1 MGQNGKS
8 EMSDGI
14 NTTEG
19 FDEHG
24 QQPSPCVMVIFGA
37 SGDLTKRKLI
47 PALCNLAKEK
57 LLSPQFAVIG
67 FSYDAMTTD
76 AFRTQLSKDVKEFSS
91 EPVDAKLWDWF
102 LERIYYVQGDF
113 QDSAAYEKL
122 RAQIAV
128 VEKNHSTQ
136 GNRFFYLAVSPKFF
150 APVAKQLGQAGLTQ
164 EQDGKWA
171 RVIVEK
177 PFGRDL
183 NSAKELNRELKQILN
198 EQQIYRIDHYLGK
211 ETVQNLMVFRF
222 ANSIAEPLWN
232 RNFIDSV
239 QITAAETVGVE
250 QRGGF
255 YETAGALRD
264 MVPNHLFQLLSL
276 TAMEPPISFDADAVR
291 DKQAEIL
298 HAVQV
303 PSPEDVLTHAV
314 RGQYGEGI
322 AGQERLLAYRNEAK
336 VSPTSNTETYVA
348 LKLQIDTW
356 RWSGVPFYLR
366 TGKRLPRRATEI
378 AIQFRR
384 SPIVLFRKTKIAD
397 LQTNRLV
404 IHIQP
409 DEGISLRFGA
419 KVPGPVMRLG
429 LVNMEFDYARDFGS
443 SHSTGY
449 ERLLYDCM
457 MGDATLFQR
466 ADMVEAGWKVIQ
478 PVLDAWKA
486 LPAQGFPNYAA
497 GSWGPAEA
505 DELLAKDGRSWRKIG
520 EDQSSS
526 EPRHVPE
533 TAGRA
538 TAGVR

>member
-1 MGQNGKS
+1 M
-8 EMSDGI
+8 
-14 NTTEG
+14 TETVQ
-19 FDEHG
+19 EQG
-24 QQPSPCVMVIFGA
+24 QQDSPCVMVIFGA

-47 PALCNLAKEK
+47 PALCNLAKGR

-67 FSYDAMTTD
+67 FSFDSLTTE
-76 AFRTQLSKDVKEFSS
+76 AFRAQLSKDIKEFAP
-91 EPVDAKLWDWF
+91 EPVDSKLWDWF

-122 RAQIAV
+122 KLQMAA
-128 VEKNHSTQ
+128 VEKTHATQ

-164 EQDGKWA
+164 ELEGKWT

-183 NSAKELNRELKQILN
+183 DSAKELNRELKKILD

-222 ANSIAEPLWN
+222 ANAIAEPLWN

-276 TAMEPPISFDADAVR
+276 TSMEPPISFDADAVR

-303 PSPEDVLTHAV
+303 PNPEEVLTNAV
-314 RGQYGEGI
+314 RGQYGPGEVNGKHLP
-322 AGQERLLAYRNEAK
+322 GYREESDVN
-336 VSPTSNTETYVA
+336 PQSNTETFVA
-348 LKLQIDTW
+348 LKLLVDNW
-356 RWSGVPFYLR
+356 RWAGVPFYLR
-366 TGKRLPRRATEI
+366 TGKSLAKRTTEI
-378 AIQFRR
+378 VVQFRR
-384 SPIVLFRKTKIAD
+384 TPFVLFRNTTVKNIE
-397 LQTNRLV
+397 TNRMV

-409 DEGISLRFGA
+409 EEGISLSFGA
-419 KVPGPVMRLG
+419 KVPGSVMRLA
-429 LVNMEFDYARDFGS
+429 LVNMDFDYD
-443 SHSTGY
+443 TY
-449 ERLLYDCM
+449 
-457 MGDATLFQR
+457 
-466 ADMVEAGWKVIQ
+466 
-478 PVLDAWKA
+478 
-486 LPAQGFPNYAA
+486 
-497 GSWGPAEA
+497 
-505 DELLAKDGRSWRKIG
+505 
-520 EDQSSS
+520 
-526 EPRHVPE
+526 
-533 TAGRA
+533 
-538 TAGVR
+538 

>member
-1 MGQNGKS
+1 
-8 EMSDGI
+8 MSDSFNG
-14 NTTEG
+14 
-19 FDEHG
+19 HG
-24 QQPSPCVMVIFGA
+24 QQATSCVMVIFGA

-47 PALCNLAKEK
+47 PALCNLAKDR
-57 LLSPQFAVIG
+57 LLSQQFAMIG
-67 FSYDAMTTD
+67 FSYDSITTE
-76 AFRTQLSKDVKEFSS
+76 AFRAQLSKDIKEFAG
-91 EPVDAKLWDWF
+91 EPVDAKLWDWL

-113 QDSAAYEKL
+113 QDAAAYERLKQ
-122 RAQIAV
+122 QIAAA
-128 VEKNHSTQ
+128 EKAHSTQ
-136 GNRFFYLAVSPKFF
+136 GNRFYYLAVSPKFF
-150 APVAKQLGQAGLTQ
+150 APVAKQLSQAGLTQ

-171 RVIVEK
+171 RIIVEK

-183 NSAKELNRELKQILN
+183 DSAQRLNRELKQILN
-198 EQQIYRIDHYLGK
+198 EPQIYRIDHYLGK

-250 QRGGF
+250 HRGGY

-298 HAVQV
+298 HAVQ
-303 PSPEDVLTHAV
+303 PLTSEEVLTRAV

-322 AGQERLLAYRNEAK
+322 AGGEKGPDYRRETGI
-336 VSPTSNTETYVA
+336 SPASNTETYAA
-348 LKLQIDTW
+348 LKLHVDTW
-356 RWSGVPFYLR
+356 RWAGVPFYLR
-366 TGKRLPRRATEI
+366 TGKRLARRTTEI

-384 SPIVLFRKTKIAD
+384 SPIILFQKTRIAD

-419 KVPGPVMRLG
+419 KVPGPIMRLG
-429 LVNMEFDYARDFGS
+429 LVNMEFDYARDFGH

-457 MGDATLFQR
+457 IGDATLFQR

-478 PVLDAWKA
+478 PVLDLWKA
-486 LPAQGFPNYAA
+486 LPVQQFPNYAA

-505 DELLAKDGRSWRKIG
+505 DELLARDGRAWRII
-520 EDQSSS
+520 EEEHTLP
-526 EPRHVPE
+526 EPSAVPV
-533 TAGRA
+533 ALGRA
-538 TAGVR
+538 TAGAH

>member
-1 MGQNGKS
+1 
-8 EMSDGI
+8 
-14 NTTEG
+14 
-19 FDEHG
+19 
-24 QQPSPCVMVIFGA
+24 MVIFGA

-47 PALCNLAKEK
+47 PALCNLAKDR
-57 LLSPQFAVIG
+57 LVSQQFAVIG
-67 FSYDAMTTD
+67 FSNDSLTTE
-76 AFRTQLSKDVKEFSS
+76 AFRAQLSKDIKEFAT
-91 EPVDAKLWDWF
+91 EPVDTKLWDWF

-113 QDSAAYEKL
+113 QDSAAYARLK
-122 RAQIAV
+122 AQVEA
-128 VEKNHSTQ
+128 VEKTHATQ
-136 GNRFFYLAVSPKFF
+136 GNRLFYLAVATRFF
-150 APVAKQLGQAGLTQ
+150 AAAAKQLGQAGLTQ
-164 EQDGKWA
+164 EADGKWV

-183 NSAKELNRELKQILN
+183 ESAKELNRELKQILT

-222 ANSIAEPLWN
+222 GNSIGEPLWN

-303 PSPEDVLTHAV
+303 FTPEEVRSNAV
-314 RGQYGEGI
+314 RGQYGEGVMK
-322 AGQERLLAYRNEAK
+322 GERLQAYRNEPK
-336 VSPTSNTETYVA
+336 VSPASNTETFIA
-348 LKLQIDTW
+348 LKLQIDNW
-356 RWSGVPFYLR
+356 RWAGVPFYLR
-366 TGKRLPRRATEI
+366 TGKRLARRMTEI

-384 SPIVLFRKTKIAD
+384 SPFVLFRNTAISD

-419 KVPGPVMRLG
+419 KIPGPVMRLG
-429 LVNMEFDYARDFGS
+429 LVNMEFDYARDFGN

-449 ERLLYDCM
+449 ERLIHDCM
-457 MGDATLFQR
+457 IGDATLFQR

-486 LPAQGFPNYAA
+486 QSAEGFPNYAA
-497 GSWGPAEA
+497 GTWGPAEA
-505 DELLAKDGRSWRKIG
+505 DALLARDGRAWRDIANEQPPNTEASQTPATVG
-520 EDQSSS
+520 
-526 EPRHVPE
+526 HAA
-533 TAGRA
+533 AGAR
-538 TAGVR
+538 

>member
-1 MGQNGKS
+1 M
-8 EMSDGI
+8 
-14 NTTEG
+14 NTSEG
-19 FDEHG
+19 FNGQG
-24 QQPSPCVMVIFGA
+24 QQASPCVMVIFGA

-47 PALCNLAKEK
+47 PALCNLAKDK
-57 LLSPQFAVIG
+57 LLSQQFAVIG
-67 FSYDAMTTD
+67 FSYDSITTE
-76 AFRTQLSKDVKEFSS
+76 AFRAQLSKDIKEFAS
-91 EPVDAKLWDWF
+91 EPVDGKLWDWL

-113 QDSAAYEKL
+113 QDAAAYERLKQ
-122 RAQIAV
+122 QITAA
-128 VEKNHSTQ
+128 EKAHSTQ
-136 GNRFFYLAVSPKFF
+136 GNRFYYLAVSPKFF
-150 APVAKQLGQAGLTQ
+150 APVVKQLGQAGLTQ
-164 EQDGKWA
+164 ELDGKWA

-183 NSAKELNRELKQILN
+183 GSAKELNRELKQILS

-232 RNFIDSV
+232 RNFVDSV

-303 PSPEDVLTHAV
+303 PTHEEVLRTAV
-314 RGQYGEGI
+314 RGQYGKGMRGGEH
-322 AGQERLLAYRNEAK
+322 LSAYRAEPN
-336 VSPTSNTETYVA
+336 VSASSNTETFAA
-348 LKLQIDTW
+348 LKLHIDNW
-356 RWSGVPFYLR
+356 RWAGVPFYLR
-366 TGKRLPRRATEI
+366 TGKRLQRRATEI
-378 AIQFRR
+378 AVQFRR
-384 SPIVLFRKTKIAD
+384 SPFVLFRKTQIAD

-429 LVNMEFDYARDFGS
+429 LVNMEFDYARDFGP
-443 SHSTGY
+443 SHSAGY
-449 ERLLYDCM
+449 ERLLHDCM
-457 MGDATLFQR
+457 IGDATLFQR
-466 ADMVEAGWKVIQ
+466 ADMVEAGWNVIQ
-478 PVLDAWKA
+478 PVLDVWSSLKPE
-486 LPAQGFPNYAA
+486 LFPNYAA

-505 DELLAKDGRSWRKIG
+505 DELLSRDGRVWRTIG
-520 EDQSSS
+520 EEHVLP
-526 EPRHVPE
+526 EPSQVPA
-533 TAGRA
+533 TVQRA
-538 TAGVR
+538 TAGVH